1 MPLPLIVEISKV
13 TGDRQQAPCPS
24 VKDVQAVPFRI
35 NRAVAAVRAAPIAE
49 AQAWIP
55 TGSSQ
60 RRFIN
65 LCQAVPSYPPADS
78 MMEAIA
84 AAAMQPDTGFYT
96 PVRGLPELRQ
106 ALAEDMA
113 ADYRGGIAPDDV
125 AITAGCNQAFC
136 AVLSA
141 VAGPGD
147 NVLLPVPWYFNHQMW
162 LDSQQIAIRPLPLSP
177 DTGWPDPAAA
187 EALVDENTRAIV
199 LVTPNNPTGSVYSPQ
214 HIGRFYD
221 LAKAKEVAL
230 VIDETYKDFRL
241 VPSEPAHGLFGDPDW
256 RETLV
261 QLYSF
266 SKAFAITGYR
276 VGSVIGGAELLD
288 AVEKIVDCMAICAPR
303 IAQEAA
309 LYGLRHLT
317 RWKRDKAGQM
327 EARLKALTDAFA
339 TPGLEYRLVSAG
351 AYFAYVRHPFA
362 GEGRKRRPAAR
373 QRAPYAGAAGQH
385 VRTGPGALSAA
396 CLRQCRCRA
405 DAGNGRAVP
414 GKSGEGSRR

>member
-1 MPLPLIVEISKV
+1 MPLRLSDWIFKV
-13 TGDRQQAPCPS
+13 TASRLRQ
-24 VKDVQAVPFRI
+24 VKDLAAMNFTI
-35 NRAVAAVRAAPIAE
+35 NPAVAAVQPAPIAE

-55 TGSSQ
+55 SGPSQ

-84 AAAMQPDTGFYT
+84 AAAMRPDTGFYT

-106 ALAEDMA
+106 LLATDMA
-113 ADYRGGIAPDDV
+113 QDYRGTIDADDV

-141 VAGPGD
+141 LAGAGD

-162 LDSQQIAIRPLPLSP
+162 LDLQGIGIRPLALASS
-177 DTGWPDPAAA
+177 TGWPDPEAAS
-187 EALVDENTRAIV
+187 ALIDDHTRAIV
-199 LVTPNNPTGSVYSPQ
+199 LVTPNNPTGSVYAAG
-214 HIGRFYD
+214 HIAQFYE
-221 LAKAKEVAL
+221 LARAHGLAL
-230 VIDETYKDFRL
+230 VLDETYKDFR
-241 VPSEPAHGLFGDPDW
+241 PIPTEPPHRLFGDPAW

-276 VGSVIGGAELLD
+276 VGSVIGGPELIA

-309 LYGLRHLT
+309 LFGLRHLT
-317 RWKRDKAGQM
+317 EWKRDKARQM
-327 EARLKALTDAFA
+327 QARLSALIEAFA
-339 TPGLEYRLVSAG
+339 TPGLDYQLMSAG

-362 GEGRKRRPAAR
+362 GERAESVARRLASEHHMLVLPGSMFGPDQECYLRLAFANVDAELMPEMAERFLESQAAVSRK
-373 QRAPYAGAAGQH
+373 
-385 VRTGPGALSAA
+385 
-396 CLRQCRCRA
+396 
-405 DAGNGRAVP
+405 
-414 GKSGEGSRR
+414 

>member
-1 MPLPLIVEISKV
+1 MPF
-13 TGDRQQAPCPS
+13 T
-24 VKDVQAVPFRI
+24 I

-84 AAAMQPDTGFYT
+84 AAAMRPDTGFYT
-96 PVRGLPELRQ
+96 PVRGLPELRK

-113 ADYRGGIAPDDV
+113 SDYRGGIEPDDV

-162 LDSQQIAIRPLPLSP
+162 LDSQRIEIRPLPLSP
-177 DTGWPDPAAA
+177 ATGWPDPEAAT
-187 EALVDENTRAIV
+187 ALIDKGTRAVV
-199 LVTPNNPTGSVYSPQ
+199 LVTPNNPTGSVYGAR
-214 HIGRFYD
+214 HIARFYD
-221 LAKAKEVAL
+221 IAKAHGLAL
-230 VIDETYKDFRL
+230 VIDETYKDFRPA
-241 VPSEPAHGLFGDPDW
+241 PSEPAHELFGDRDW

-276 VGSVIGGAELLD
+276 VGSVIGGPELIA

-309 LYGLRHLT
+309 LHGLRHLT
-317 RWKRDKAGQM
+317 EWKRDKAGQM
-327 EARLKALTDAFA
+327 QTRLKALTDAFA
-339 TPGLEYRLVSAG
+339 KPGLDYQLISAG
-351 AYFAYVRHPFA
+351 AYFAYVRHPFSRESA
-362 GEGRKRRPAAR
+362 ESVARRLASEHHMLVLPGSMFGPDQEPYLRLAFANVDAELMSEMAERFLESQAVVSRK
-373 QRAPYAGAAGQH
+373 
-385 VRTGPGALSAA
+385 
-396 CLRQCRCRA
+396 
-405 DAGNGRAVP
+405 
-414 GKSGEGSRR
+414 